1 MVKASIFFIL
11 TSIYLLVEVKEIG
24 AREIEVKETQAVP
37 GQIDN
42 RRQELLIEPLD
53 REKIERQR
61 EAVDIAPASS
71 ASSPTAFGASW
82 GSVFA
87 ASGFQARTRFT
98 DEADGAIGMGFGLG
112 DSEKLGVTVNVTV
125 FDLKDEPAS
134 RGGIGFKVHRRVAED
149 FYAAVGVENAVV
161 WGFTDAGTSG
171 YGVATKVFRLRD
183 DPQSPFSTLTVSLGV
198 GGGRFRSEDD
208 INDGVSSVNLFGSV
222 GLRVAKPVTA
232 IADWT
237 GQDLTLGA
245 SIVPLN
251 NTPFFITPSVAD
263 ITGNAGDG
271 ARFILGVGY
280 SF

>member
-1 MVKASIFFIL
+1 
-11 TSIYLLVEVKEIG
+11 
-24 AREIEVKETQAVP
+24 
-37 GQIDN
+37 
-42 RRQELLIEPLD
+42 
-53 REKIERQR
+53 
-61 EAVDIAPASS
+61 
-71 ASSPTAFGASW
+71 
-82 GSVFA
+82 
-87 ASGFQARTRFT
+87 
-98 DEADGAIGMGFGLG
+98 MGFGLG
-112 DSEKLGVTVNVTV
+112 DAKKLGLTVSVTVL
-125 FDLKDEPAS
+125 DLKDEPGS
-134 RGGIGFKVHRRVAED
+134 RGGIGFKVHRQIAEGL
-149 FYAAVGVENAVV
+149 YAAVGIENAVV

-171 YGVATKVFRLRD
+171 YGVATKVFQLRD
-183 DPQSPFSTLTVSLGV
+183 DPKSPFSSLTVSLGI

-208 INDGVSSVNLFGSV
+208 INDGVNSVNVFGSV

-245 SIVPLN
+245 SIVPLT